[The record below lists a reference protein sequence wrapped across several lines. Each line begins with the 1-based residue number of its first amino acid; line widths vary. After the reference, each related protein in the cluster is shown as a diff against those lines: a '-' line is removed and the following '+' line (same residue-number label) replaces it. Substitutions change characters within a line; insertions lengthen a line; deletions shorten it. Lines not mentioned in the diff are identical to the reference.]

1 LSPCIDAGTLDLPE
15 GIVLPDK
22 DLAGQPRI
30 YGGKVDMGAYE
41 FNPVGVGSLS
51 PEPRE
56 KKMLS
61 LSPNPVKDRLLIH
74 YQIEDAGYLSIE
86 VYNQSG
92 RMVKKLVERNE
103 TAGKG
108 SFYWNLLDDTG
119 SRVAT
124 GNYIIRLRFNQ
135 SEETLKVLVM

>member
-1 LSPCIDAGTLDLPE
+1 
-15 GIVLPDK
+15 
-22 DLAGQPRI
+22 
-30 YGGKVDMGAYE
+30 
-41 FNPVGVGSLS
+41 
-51 PEPRE
+51 
-56 KKMLS
+56 
-61 LSPNPVKDRLLIH
+61 
-74 YQIEDAGYLSIE
+74 
-86 VYNQSG
+86 
-92 RMVKKLVERNE
+92 MVKKLVDRNE